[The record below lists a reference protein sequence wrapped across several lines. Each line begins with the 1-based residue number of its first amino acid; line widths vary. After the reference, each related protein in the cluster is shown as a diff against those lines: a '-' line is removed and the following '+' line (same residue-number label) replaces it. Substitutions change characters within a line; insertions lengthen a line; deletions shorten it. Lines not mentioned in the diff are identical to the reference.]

1 MSETIQARSK
11 NKYAT
16 ILPMKIDWDSK
27 LVFTKEVKENIVLAI
42 PNLATA
48 TIQKCFEWLN
58 SPGRAPCV
66 SDLISS
72 LRDATES
79 LLIFE
84 TSDHHRFGAYADSCL
99 TPKSTTSE
107 EALSNYL
114 NGTTDNDKDVVG
126 FGGKSCFL
134 FSITH
139 DTILPYHGR
148 SRAKR
153 IAFEKR
159 AHHSSTAKVPKD
171 ALYVNVKHQLL
182 KFGDT
187 DLVIDY
193 DLNTCRS
200 KIESSYGIGLPSSN
214 NESDKVKET
223 YLAGSERFQIK
234 YCEIYSIDRTMQ
246 GRNVDVIVFD
256 GTSEVPVMSEKVLAR
271 RLLNPATDPEEEE
284 ELDSPMTEPGT
295 PPAPPSLPQSTNVDA
310 NVSDPKEDWRN
321 AHGNSP
327 KRRGTIDMLNNE
339 ATVPKRKGTNL
350 ETELAETATIEPL
363 NLPPP
368 PGVDLSN
375 EPSIMSNLT
384 TPGTDATSVNDEDEY
399 TPPPPAPMV
408 EEEHPRKHLSIK
420 ERQEQPP
427 PEPPSIEEEEN
438 ATEEELPPAP
448 PSMPEEENATEEEL
462 PPAPPSM
469 PEAENATEEEQP
481 PAPPSM
487 PEAENATEEELP
499 PAPPSMPEAE
509 NATEEEQPPAPPSMP
524 ESENA
529 TEEEQ
534 PPAPPSMPEEE
545 NATEEELPPAPPS
558 IEESI
563 DDVDEIIGGTEP
575 PSESSMSPPPLQPLE
590 SPEDQMSEEE
600 RVAKENEEEKADIHE
615 MGGREL
621 VEALKLLSN
630 DKAFHKLIVRKRKN
644 EEQEW
649 LESALSAIRIVQ
661 RRVQTLLHNNTTG
674 PTQSHNSKRK
684 DFQLGDN
691 PVGYLLKKASGAF
704 SKGKFKQL
712 HFRYDNGVLSYYAD
726 QNATKAKGNIDMDQ
740 VTSVKVERAKER
752 IVFHLLMGKKTIT
765 LAAETDELVA
775 QWVAKLKKLSNSVE
789 TKTDSPPPKK
799 TEKSHPSKDRAYSG
813 DVSKLAPPP
822 PQPQE
827 PPEEDMLP
835 PPEPPSE
842 SSMSPAPED
851 EMSKKTHPSKN
862 RAYSSGDVGGL
873 PPPPDPSSESSTSP
887 PPPQPEDEISDEI
900 SDETQPPPPEPPS
913 ESSTSPPPPQPLEP
927 PEDDILPPPEPP
939 SESSPPKPSHI
950 PDRFV
955 YQNGKWREPE
965 TPEDEMSYLFSNPAD

>member
-187 DLVIDY
+187 DLVVDY

-256 GTSEVPVMSEKVLAR
+256 GTSEVPVMSDKVLAR

-339 ATVPKRKGTNL
+339 ATVPKHKGTIL
-350 ETELAETATIEPL
+350 DTELAETASIEPL

-375 EPSIMSNLT
+375 EPSIMSNST

-408 EEEHPRKHLSIK
+408 EEEHPRKRLSIK

-427 PEPPSIEEEEN
+427 PEPPSIEEEEK
-438 ATEEELPPAP
+438 ASEEELRKAFYTQISPPPAP
-448 PSMPEEENATEEEL
+448 PT
-462 PPAPPSM
+462 M
-469 PEAENATEEEQP
+469 PEA
-481 PAPPSM
+481 
-487 PEAENATEEELP
+487 
-499 PAPPSMPEAE
+499 
-509 NATEEEQPPAPPSMP
+509 
-524 ESENA
+524 ENA

-545 NATEEELPPAPPS
+545 NATEEELPPAPQS

-649 LESALSAIRIVQ
+649 LEFQLHAMRIVQ

-674 PTQSHNSKRK
+674 PTQSHNPKRK

-704 SKGKFKQL
+704 SKGKFKKL
-712 HFRYDNGVLSYYAD
+712 HFRYDNGVLSYFAD

-799 TEKSHPSKDRAYSG
+799 TEKSHPTKDRAYSG

-835 PPEPPSE
+835 PPEPP
-842 SSMSPAPED
+842 
-851 EMSKKTHPSKN
+851 
-862 RAYSSGDVGGL
+862 
-873 PPPPDPSSESSTSP
+873 SESSTSP

-927 PEDDILPPPEPP
+927 PEDDIPPPPEPP

>member
-339 ATVPKRKGTNL
+339 ATVPKHKGTIL
-350 ETELAETATIEPL
+350 DTELAETASIEPL

-375 EPSIMSNLT
+375 EPSIMSNST

-408 EEEHPRKHLSIK
+408 EEEHPRKRLSIK

-427 PEPPSIEEEEN
+427 PEPPSIEEEEK
-438 ATEEELPPAP
+438 ASEEELRKAFYTQISP
-448 PSMPEEENATEEEL
+448 

-487 PEAENATEEELP
+487 PEE
-499 PAPPSMPEAE
+499 
-509 NATEEEQPPAPPSMP
+509 
-524 ESENA
+524 ENA

-590 SPEDQMSEEE
+590 PPEDQMSEEE

-649 LESALSAIRIVQ
+649 LEFQLCAMRIVQ

-674 PTQSHNSKRK
+674 PTQSHNPKRK

-704 SKGKFKQL
+704 SKGKFKKL
-712 HFRYDNGVLSYYAD
+712 HFRYDNGVLSYFAD

-827 PPEEDMLP
+827 PPEEDMPP

-842 SSMSPAPED
+842 SSMSPED

-927 PEDDILPPPEPP
+927 PEDDIPPPPEPP